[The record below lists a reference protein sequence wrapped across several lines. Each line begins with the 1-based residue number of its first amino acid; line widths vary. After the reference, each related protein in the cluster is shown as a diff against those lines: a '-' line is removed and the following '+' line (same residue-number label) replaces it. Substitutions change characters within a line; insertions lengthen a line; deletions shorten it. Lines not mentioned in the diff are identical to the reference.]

1 MMKWY
6 QIISYFFTNEIR
18 IFLCLLFVAALL
30 KFPML
35 KKSAVIFSLGGGI
48 IITAISLIS
57 LSQFY
62 LIGAEIIILIAIVHY
77 LFPNETRMCL
87 FLIFIYEVGVALWE
101 FLTSS
106 WMGVLFQSSHFVDN
120 STIEYLIAIWIERLL
135 MLAIAMLAMKK
146 RRTEGK
152 DVFRIVS
159 IIAALGLFGVVALSE
174 QSFIVLNDSILTTWT
189 ILSTLLIM
197 SILFF
202 KLNRQYQM
210 EREIAR
216 LKADQAEL
224 LERDYQSLNN
234 IYTTNAK
241 LYHDLHNHIEVLYN
255 YLTQG
260 KADDAIEY
268 LEDLRNP
275 IREIS
280 QTVWTG
286 DKAID
291 YLISSK
297 ASLARQIHIHLKI
310 NIEFPRHT
318 NIRSTDLTAILG
330 NLLDNAL
337 EAAQIVNK
345 DSRFINLT
353 IRRINNMLIIKVENS
368 CETVPIL
375 ESGKLQTSKSDKLL
389 HGWGLKSACATAE
402 RYDGII
408 ETSYDN
414 NIFRAVVTLS
424 YKAVQIK

>member
-1 MMKWY
+1 MKWY
-6 QIISYFFTNEIR
+6 QVISYLFTNQIR
-18 IFLCLLFVAALL
+18 IFLCLLFVAELL
-30 KFPML
+30 KLPKL
-35 KKSAVIFSLGGGI
+35 KKNAVIFSLGGGI
-48 IITAISLIS
+48 IITAISLLS

-62 LIGAEIIILIAIVHY
+62 LIGAEIIILIAIVYY

-87 FLIFIYEVGVALWE
+87 FLIFVYEVGVALWE
-101 FLTSS
+101 FLISS
-106 WMGVLFQSSHFVDN
+106 WMGVLFQSDLFIDN
-120 STIEYLIAIWIERLL
+120 RTMEYLIAIWIERLL
-135 MLAIAMLAMKK
+135 MLVFAILVIKK
-146 RRTEGK
+146 QSKE
-152 DVFRIVS
+152 VFRIVS
-159 IIAALGLFGVVALSE
+159 IIVTLGLFGVVALSE
-174 QSFIVLNDSILTTWT
+174 QSFIPLNDNILTTWT
-189 ILSTLLIM
+189 FLSSLLMM
-197 SILFF
+197 SILLF
-202 KLNRQYQM
+202 KLNRQYEM
-210 EREIAR
+210 EKEIAK
-216 LKADQAEL
+216 LKAEQAEL
-224 LERDYQSLNN
+224 LEHDYQSLNN

-241 LYHDLHNHIEVLYN
+241 LYHDLHNHIDVLYN
-255 YLTQG
+255 YLTEG
-260 KADDAIEY
+260 KADDAIQY

-297 ASLARQIHIHLKI
+297 VSLARQIHINLKI

-345 DSRFINLT
+345 ASRFINLT

-368 CETVPIL
+368 CGTVPIL
-375 ESGKLQTSKSDKLL
+375 EGGKLQTSKSDKLL
-389 HGWGLKSACATAE
+389 HGWGLKSARAAAE

-414 NIFRAVVTLS
+414 NTFRAVVTLS
-424 YKAVQIK
+424 YKAVQTK